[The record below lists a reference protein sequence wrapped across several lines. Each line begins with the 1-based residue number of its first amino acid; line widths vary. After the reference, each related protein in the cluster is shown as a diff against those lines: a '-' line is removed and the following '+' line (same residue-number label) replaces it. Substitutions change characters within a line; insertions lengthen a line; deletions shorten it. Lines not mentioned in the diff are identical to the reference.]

1 MCANIILEIVE
12 DAGLPINQL
21 VKGMTKRH
29 QENLNIKTYNKHA
42 ISNNSRLIDTVL
54 QIEEEL
60 DGNSRILVRP
70 SGTEPIIRILVES
83 DDSELRSYILKTIA
97 DQVLALEKIS

>member
-1 MCANIILEIVE
+1 
-12 DAGLPINQL
+12 
-21 VKGMTKRH
+21 MTKRH